1 MKLSIASAVI
11 AVLLAPLS
19 TVQAAQ
25 SSFQAPLVDQSLLL
39 DITQSGEQLIAVGER
54 GHIIRSTDGQ
64 KWQQVNVPST
74 STLTGVYF
82 VGQQGWAVGHDL
94 VILHTENNGLNWEVQ
109 NFAPE
114 QERPLLDVAFFD
126 KSEGIAI
133 GAYGAFLRTQ
143 DGGKNWHSELHA
155 EFVNQDDQEYLNE
168 LRLEDEA
175 FYKEELAAIL
185 PHLNSV
191 SVSGNQVYLA
201 GEAGLLAMS
210 SDKGHTWQR
219 MNIDYHGSFFN
230 IAKAESGDLIATGL
244 RGNVFVFNN
253 VEQQWKA
260 LDAGSQASMNAIVSV
275 DEDRTVLLGNN
286 GAVVTIQGDD
296 VNYQQQS
303 DGQTLVNGVFYNN
316 QIIAVSVDGIK
327 HLQQAR

>member
-1 MKLSIASAVI
+1 MKLSLASAVI

-25 SSFQAPLVDQSLLL
+25 NSFQAPLVDQSLLL

-64 KWQQVNVPST
+64 KWQQVDVPST

-82 VGQQGWAVGHDL
+82 VGQQGWAVGHDF
-94 VILHTENNGLNWEVQ
+94 VILHTANNGLDWEVQ
-109 NFAPE
+109 YYAPE
-114 QERPLLDVAFFD
+114 QERPLLDVAFFN
-126 KSEGIAI
+126 KNEGIAI
-133 GAYGAFLRTQ
+133 GAYGAFLRTV
-143 DGGKNWHSELHA
+143 DGGKTWQSELHA
-155 EFVNQDDQEYLNE
+155 EFVNQDDQDYLNE

-191 SVSGNQVYLA
+191 SISGNDIYLA

-210 SDKGHTWQR
+210 SDKGRTWKR
-219 MNIDYHGSFFN
+219 MDIDYHGSFFN
-230 IAKAESGDLIATGL
+230 IVKAQSGDLIATGL
-244 RGNVFVFNN
+244 RGNVFIFNN
-253 VEQQWKA
+253 DEQEWKA
-260 LDAGSQASMNAIVSV
+260 LDAGSKASMNAVVSV
-275 DEDRTVLLGNN
+275 DASRTVLLGNN
-286 GAVVTIQGDD
+286 GAVVTVQGDD
-296 VNYQQQS
+296 VSYEQQS
-303 DGQTLVNGVFYNN
+303 DGQTLINGVFYNN